1 MGKSIGSGSGRVPVV
16 DQPETAETSTKACPK
31 DDFPLPN
38 MEILTH
44 RQGFEKFS
52 FRDCYSGYNQI
63 RMAPEDAKK
72 TAFRT
77 PKGNFSNYNKVMP
90 FGLKNTGATYQ
101 RAMTTIFQ
109 DMMHKEIEDYVDD
122 IVVKSGSGGESHCS
136 TGSGLREVS
145 SK

>member
-52 FRDCYSGYNQI
+52 FIDCYSGYNQI

-90 FGLKNTGATYQ
+90 FGLKNAGATYQ

-109 DMMHKEIEDYVDD
+109 DMMHRGVY
-122 IVVKSGSGGESHCS
+122 SFG
-136 TGSGLREVS
+136 
-145 SK
+145 